1 MPSLH
6 AIRFSQVTI
15 AESDDNHT
23 DWPGMDPKVPP
34 QLVSLLSACSY
45 SIPDGKSHPEDF
57 LDTSIPNS
65 TCNTEPTQ
73 QAEMTVVS
81 IDAPESS
88 TPRQAP
94 RKRGRPRK
102 MPENGAALTSKE
114 VCDSLNHGSFRR
126 LIYRSAVDYKSSMH
140 SVPTNLERK

>member
-1 MPSLH
+1 MDLL
-6 AIRFSQVTI
+6 R
-15 AESDDNHT
+15 
-23 DWPGMDPKVPP
+23 MDPKIPP

-45 SIPDGKSHPEDF
+45 SIPDGKSQPEDF
-57 LDTSIPNS
+57 LDTSIPSS
-65 TCNTEPTQ
+65 TYNPEQTER
-73 QAEMTVVS
+73 AEMTVVS
-81 IDAPESS
+81 LDAPELS

-114 VCDSLNHGSFRR
+114 VCGGLDHGSFRR
-126 LIYRSAVDYKSSMH
+126 LTYRSAVDYKSSMH